1 MSQIPQAIVM
11 PTVLSPISGVC
22 PWTPTWLWA
31 TDGKNHGI
39 SIPGRPGLPSA
50 ITYASGAPDT
60 AHAQEIV
67 AGWSPIQ
74 CFWMHF
80 SWFPEDVLSVQLDCK
95 FCEIME
101 SLGLPFTPLGPAQL
115 WSGHIVT
122 PKGRTK
128 TRGRKNTWRR
138 KGPDSLGVPSSVL
151 LSSSSSTAEGTLIP
165 RSKSFQIWLI
175 FRTPGHQGKQTNTTT
190 KKKQTKNKS
199 KAPPPFSESASL
211 AEIPEDPSFEQT
223 PQAVFSGS
231 SKLQKLCLTQPSRCL
246 QD

>member
-67 AGWSPIQ
+67 AGWGPIQ

-101 SLGLPFTPLGPAQL
+101 SFGLPFTPFAPAQL

-138 KGPDSLGVPSSVL
+138 
-151 LSSSSSTAEGTLIP
+151 EGT
-165 RSKSFQIWLI
+165 RQ
-175 FRTPGHQGKQTNTTT
+175 PG
-190 KKKQTKNKS
+190 
-199 KAPPPFSESASL
+199 SASVRFIVIL
-211 AEIPEDPSFEQT
+211 FIDSRGRSNSTQ
-223 PQAVFSGS
+223 
-231 SKLQKLCLTQPSRCL
+231 QKFPNLTYL
-246 QD
+246 